1 MDILLIL
8 MALIIPFVAS
18 LMIRISYN
26 NLSKKDNTAK
36 LTGYDVARIILDH
49 NGLKDIDIVEV
60 RGTMTDHYDP
70 SRKVVRLST
79 DVFHENSIASM
90 AIAAHECGHAI
101 QDDTGYFLMKIRSML
116 VPIVN
121 FCTRIAYLVI
131 VVGLIANALG
141 IFYIGIGLIATS
153 LLFQLV
159 TLPVEINA
167 SQRAMHQIK
176 ELGIDHDNTNE
187 LRTMLISA
195 AMTYVAAVL
204 TSILEILRLLSNA
217 RRR

>member
-36 LTGYDVARIILDH
+36 LTGYDVARMILDH

-70 SRKVVRLST
+70 SRQVVRLST

-101 QDDTGYFLMKIRSML
+101 QDDKGYLLMKIRSFL

-121 FCTRIAYLVI
+121 FCTKIAYIVI
-131 VVGLIANALG
+131 IIGLLASALN
-141 IFYIGIGLIATS
+141 IFYLGIGLIATS
-153 LLFQLV
+153 LVFQLI

-167 SQRAMHQIK
+167 SKRAMKQIK
-176 ELGIDHDNTNE
+176 ELNINHDNTND
-187 LRTMLISA
+187 LRVMLISA

>member
-1 MDILLIL
+1 MDIILIL
-8 MALIIPFVAS
+8 LAITIPLLAS
-18 LMIRISYN
+18 IFIRITYN
-26 NLSKKDNTAK
+26 RLIARDNTAK
-36 LTGYDVARIILDH
+36 LTGYDVARIILDK
-49 NGLKDIDIVEV
+49 NGLTKVDIVET
-60 RGTMTDHYDP
+60 RGTMSDHYDP

-79 DVFHENSIASM
+79 DVFHEASIASM

-167 SQRAMHQIK
+167 SKRAMKQIK
-176 ELGIDHDNTNE
+176 ELNINHDNTND
-187 LRTMLISA
+187 LRVMLISA